1 MIFTYILYNTILFSN
16 IAFLF
21 LAEKTKHYKYI
32 FLFLSFLIIFF
43 PAAIR
48 YNIGADYF
56 SYVNIFNEI
65 KFSPEGYHKELGFLW
80 INQLLIYLN
89 LGPQSLFVFT
99 SFIIY
104 IFTYLSFP
112 QKNKLLFSFIFITT
126 FYLVSF
132 NLVRTAIVY
141 SISLAI
147 FSNIYFKKNN
157 LILNT
162 LLFTFGFLI
171 HKSILLI
178 LAIPIISF
186 LIPSKLLKNRLFII
200 ATYILVLILFYNR
213 NEMISILMSFDFI
226 KNIGYSRYIN
236 SVYLSQTKIN
246 SGIGI
251 ILSIIP
257 FIWIT
262 IFSRHLITF
271 NNKNKYIVIS
281 SLIYIFA
288 IMCSSS
294 FVLLSRIERTF
305 IFIIP
310 ISIYAFYS
318 CGNIRKIVRLS
329 FTIYIII
336 WYLLLFETNIN
347 IFRSDVCAGSRVSP
361 YVSIFNKED
370 DKSLKIIHS
379 ECLKNEIKKNAH

>member
-1 MIFTYILYNTILFSN
+1 MIFTYILYNIILFSN

-21 LAEKTKHYKYI
+21 LAEKIKHHKYI
-32 FLFLSFLIIFF
+32 FLALSFLIIFF

-56 SYVNIFNEI
+56 SYVDIFNEI

-80 INQLLIYLN
+80 INQALIYLN
-89 LGPQSLFVFT
+89 LGPQSLFVLT

-112 QKNKLLFSFIFITT
+112 PKNKLLFSFIFITT

-132 NLVRTAIVY
+132 NLIRTAIVY
-141 SISLAI
+141 SISLVI

-157 LILNT
+157 CILNT
-162 LLFTFGFLI
+162 LLFIFGFLI

-186 LIPSKLLKNRLFII
+186 LIPNKLIKNKAFII
-200 ATYILVLILFYNR
+200 SIYVIILILFFNR
-213 NEMISILMSFDFI
+213 NEMISLIMSSDLI
-226 KNIGYSRYIN
+226 KDMGYSKYIN

-246 SGIGI
+246 TGIGI
-251 ILSIIP
+251 ILSVIP

-262 IFSRHLITF
+262 MFSRQLITF
-271 NNKNKYIVIS
+271 NSKNKYIITS
-281 SLIYIFA
+281 SLIYIFS

-310 ISIYAFYS
+310 IAVYAFYS
-318 CGNIRKIVRLS
+318 CDNIRKIVRLS
-329 FTIYIII
+329 FTLYIII

-379 ECLKNEIKKNAH
+379 ECLKNEIKNNGH